1 MQVKTA
7 DIDEIRRVLEYNR
20 DTGVFTRKIPSR
32 TQKVGDVAGSRIESS
47 TKPGKFYIRVGV
59 LGRYFWAHRLAVAWV
74 TDKWPTNEVDHKDQN
89 SENNAW
95 GNLVEVTKNE
105 NAKNLSKYQNNTS
118 GFPGVSR
125 RPNGKYRARIT
136 INTKSIS
143 LGDWD
148 TPEEAV
154 RARNAAKKENGFH
167 ENHC

>member
-7 DIDEIRRVLEYNR
+7 DIYEIRRVLHYDK
-20 DTGVFTRKIPSR
+20 DTGIFTRKIKSR

-59 LGRYFWAHRLAVAWV
+59 LGKYFWAHRLAIAWV
-74 TDKWPTNEVDHKDQN
+74 TGRWPDLEVDHKDQN

-95 GNLVEVTKNE
+95 DNLIEVTKST
-105 NAKNLSKYQNNTS
+105 NAKNLSRYQNNTS
-118 GFPGVSR
+118 GFPGVTL
-125 RPNGKYRARIT
+125 RPNGKYRARLMV
-136 INTKSIS
+136 NSKSIS

-148 TPEEAV
+148 TPEEAALV
-154 RARNAAKKENGFH
+154 RDIAKKDYGFH